1 MQTWQPIESYSPF
14 LVVRGTG
21 DDLCVVKGFSDR
33 KASQKQ
39 AKRLN
44 STTKT
49 NPYRVIEN
57 DCTRI

>member
-14 LVVRGTG
+14 LVVRGTNDG
-21 DDLCVVKGFSDR
+21 LCVVKGFLGR
-33 KASQKQ
+33 KTAEKQ
-39 AKRLN
+39 AKKLN

-57 DCTRI
+57 VK